1 MKKTTFQTFVMTLVL
16 TLSISLVISL
26 DSAFAEKTKLQTD
39 NCKTI
44 YSIYK
49 EIGESKF
56 KEKYKKKSSLLD
68 CAKLYKNPSWTFSGK
83 GKIDQYHDSL
93 KSSIKT
99 SVNSDVKINLLSKNS
114 IGQKKFV
121 LKFEAC
127 SKQTI
132 QKPHFLI
139 KSDAEKYLVFS
150 ETTLQNNK
158 CSTFRSE
165 INTASPSTIQIEY
178 IKEPNKYENLK
189 TKRLSLV

>member
-1 MKKTTFQTFVMTLVL
+1 MISVL
-16 TLSISLVISL
+16 ILSISLVISL

-44 YSIYK
+44 YSTYK

-56 KEKYKKKSSLLD
+56 KEKYKRKLD
-68 CAKLYKNPSWTFSGK
+68 IFDCVKLYKNPSWTFSGK
-83 GKIDQYHDSL
+83 GKTDQYHDSL
-93 KSSIKT
+93 KSQTKT
-99 SVNSDVKINLLSKNS
+99 SVNSDVKINLLLKNS

-127 SKQTI
+127 SKQAI

-139 KSDAEKYLVFS
+139 KSDIEKYLVFS
-150 ETTLQNNK
+150 ETTLQSNK

-165 INTASPSTIQIEY
+165 ISTASPSTIQIEY
-178 IKEPNKYENLK
+178 VKEPNKYENLK
-189 TKRLSLV
+189 TKKLSLV